1 MISQINETLK
11 IAVENGDVS
20 GANVLVLH
28 NGREVYCQ
36 YGMRDIENSLPV
48 ERDTIFRLYSQTK
61 PITAAAVVLLASEGK
76 IDMGAW
82 LSDYMPEFACS
93 YVNADG

>member
-28 NGREVYCQ
+28 NGREVH
-36 YGMRDIENSLPV
+36 
-48 ERDTIFRLYSQTK
+48 
-61 PITAAAVVLLASEGK
+61 
-76 IDMGAW
+76 
-82 LSDYMPEFACS
+82 
-93 YVNADG
+93 

>member
-48 ERDTIFRLYSQTK
+48 ERDTIFRL
-61 PITAAAVVLLASEGK
+61 
-76 IDMGAW
+76 
-82 LSDYMPEFACS
+82 
-93 YVNADG
+93 